1 MFCLA
6 EGVSDMM
13 FTLVLGVMVGGA
25 AVVLLQQWVRDTL
38 GGGERPIRLVT
49 PAGSSFIQ
57 HAVAP
62 RRRAA

>member
-1 MFCLA
+1 
-6 EGVSDMM
+6 MM

-38 GGGERPIRLVT
+38 GGGQRPLRLVT

>member
-1 MFCLA
+1 ML
-6 EGVSDMM
+6 

-25 AVVLLQQWVRDTL
+25 TVVLLQQWMRDTL
-38 GGGERPIRLVT
+38 GGGERPVRLLT
-49 PAGSSFIQ
+49 PAGGSFIQ

>member
-1 MFCLA
+1 M
-6 EGVSDMM
+6 V

-25 AVVLLQQWVRDTL
+25 AVVLLQQWMRDTL